1 MKNKG
6 LIFFITFLFLL
17 STSASIVGY
26 LESKKENNEK
36 PPVENKDTI
45 TYEYYLEDVLQT
57 SIPTNNDNEEQTYIF
72 NRYQCDNDVTGRF
85 DNDDWK
91 FIPSE
96 EKNATC
102 KIYFVKSFYDIT
114 ITAANGTVSE
124 NNPTTIEREN
134 DGKFTVIPNEGYEFK
149 EVNCSNDKKATFD
162 TNKNILSI
170 NVIMEDIAC
179 KVNFE
184 IKSLRADIIVKN
196 GDGTT
201 TETVNYGESITAIVQ
216 PKDGYENPK
225 ITCTNNQEA
234 TFDNNKITIE
244 KLTDNTKCNVE
255 FVKVKPVTFDLS
267 FDELDEDT
275 KEKIQIITGSTD
287 TVKVSTDGSYSLTI
301 KANEGFENYKAKVVC
316 GKNTIVP
323 TPSEDGSYIYTIS
336 GLTENTKCT
345 ITAQENVN

>member
-114 ITAANGTVSE
+114 ITA
-124 NNPTTIEREN
+124 
-134 DGKFTVIPNEGYEFK
+134 Y
-149 EVNCSNDKKATFD
+149 
-162 TNKNILSI
+162 KNIDYSI
-170 NVIMEDIAC
+170 QEED
-179 KVNFE
+179 
-184 IKSLRADIIVKN
+184 
-196 GDGTT
+196 
-201 TETVNYGESITAIVQ
+201 
-216 PKDGYENPK
+216 
-225 ITCTNNQEA
+225 
-234 TFDNNKITIE
+234 
-244 KLTDNTKCNVE
+244 
-255 FVKVKPVTFDLS
+255 
-267 FDELDEDT
+267 
-275 KEKIQIITGSTD
+275 
-287 TVKVSTDGSYSLTI
+287 
-301 KANEGFENYKAKVVC
+301 
-316 GKNTIVP
+316 
-323 TPSEDGSYIYTIS
+323 
-336 GLTENTKCT
+336 
-345 ITAQENVN
+345 